1 VSPPSGTA
9 ASRITAPVA
18 MKWARRD
25 SPFTCR
31 ASSERASVRSIPP
44 GWLYRQMKAPLAG
57 RGKGIGISAR
67 MAAHYGM
74 AAAGTGSRT
83 ETMDPRLLDILT
95 GAASLLIFII
105 LLIGLPLAL
114 PGNPGFAYLLA
125 LLAFI
130 GAMAAA
136 GWLIRGAIR

>member
-1 VSPPSGTA
+1 
-9 ASRITAPVA
+9 
-18 MKWARRD
+18 
-25 SPFTCR
+25 
-31 ASSERASVRSIPP
+31 
-44 GWLYRQMKAPLAG
+44 
-57 RGKGIGISAR
+57 
-67 MAAHYGM
+67 M